1 MSVNHIQDRAEGAIL
16 GAWIGDAL
24 GLGPHWYY
32 NLEELH
38 RDYGDWIDQYT
49 DPKPGRYHDG
59 MKAGQLS
66 QSGIILT
73 LMVRSLIECNA
84 YNEKDFCRRMDQE
97 LFPLLDGTPVSGPAR
112 YTSQSIRE
120 AWRRR
125 VQQNL
130 PWGQTGGHADTTEAI
145 ERTLAIAVRYAFQPS
160 LLAAAITANTL
171 LTQTDDTLVSMTVAF
186 GAVLGLLVQG
196 HPLDADL
203 SGKLMR
209 LVRNGELPFHT
220 VTREGSKPPRPGD
233 PDPPRAGR
241 FASPDALLSPSY
253 MAAAAVDPEI
263 HIEPAWKVS
272 IVYGMP
278 CAIYHMLPAAYY
290 LSARFHDD
298 FESAV
303 LHAVNGGGQNQA
315 RAILTGALTGA
326 QTGLSGIPQRFLDGL
341 ENIDKLCEMA
351 TKLAVQATGMKLSSV
366 NA

>member
-1 MSVNHIQDRAEGAIL
+1 MTTHIQDRAAGSLL

-32 NLEELH
+32 DLEELR
-38 RDYGDWIDQYT
+38 RDYGDWIDHYT

-66 QSGIILT
+66 QSGYILT
-73 LMVRSLIECNA
+73 LMVRSLIERNG
-84 YNEKDFCRRMDQE
+84 YDEKDFCNRMDQD
-97 LFPLLDGTPVSGPAR
+97 LFPLLDGTPVSGPGY

-130 PWGQTGGHADTTEAI
+130 SWDQTGGHADTTEAI
-145 ERTLAIAVRYAFQPS
+145 ERTLAIAVRYALQPGQ
-160 LLAAAITANTL
+160 LAAAITANTV
-171 LTQTDDTLVSMTVAF
+171 LTQSDATVVSLTVAF

-203 SGKLMR
+203 SGKLMG
-209 LVRNGELPFHT
+209 LVKSGELPFHA
-220 VTREGSKPPRPGD
+220 VTRDNLKPPRPGD

-253 MAAAAVDPEI
+253 MAAAAVDPDI
-263 HIEPAWKVS
+263 RIEPAWKVS
-272 IVYGMP
+272 LVYGLP

-290 LSARFHDD
+290 LSARFHND

-303 LHAVNGGGQNQA
+303 LHAVNGGGQNQV

-326 QTGLSGIPQRFLDGL
+326 QVGLAGIPQRFLDGL
-341 ENIDKLCEMA
+341 ENIDKLREMA
-351 TKLAVQATGMKLSSV
+351 AKLAEQATKV
-366 NA
+366 